1 MSTAIRRDYIIDL
14 VSGNR
19 HPGTVHLNFVVVA
32 DHTTLGRPTIHQIAA
47 RASVI
52 SFECRVESLM
62 PFIVAYSVVSFLRC
76 RVSTEKHND
85 RAANKGDTMPSSKVH
100 SITSS
105 ARGRNDVDNSTPNH
119 LNIPVSERD
128 YNINPRFSVFIG
140 FVLHDY
146 ADNDF
151 RIFCARLRPFAL
163 NNFRLFD
170 LSEQAPHEYPS

>member
-1 MSTAIRRDYIIDL
+1 MVGSAQRPQPDAENFDGE
-14 VSGNR
+14 VSS
-19 HPGTVHLNFVVVA
+19 LN
-32 DHTTLGRPTIHQIAA
+32 LPL
-47 RASVI
+47 AS
-52 SFECRVESLM
+52 R
-62 PFIVAYSVVSFLRC
+62 
-76 RVSTEKHND
+76 
-85 RAANKGDTMPSSKVH
+85 H

-105 ARGRNDVDNSTPNH
+105 ARGRNDVDRSTPNH